1 MTERNL
7 QAEAAL
13 GVAIRQKLT
22 PLQRLVVRDCP
33 ELLRR
38 LAHTSALEPRKF
50 EVAEDVADDAVPRV
64 ARRLSQIAGVTQA
77 EAVEAF
83 FDKSKVALHPFCLAV
98 ALTMQGKPTDLGH
111 VVENVRRM
119 FSELPGDKSGGVIWR
134 FGPRTFVS
142 YPGDSADKIL
152 SMLTNS
158 RKRRRR
164 QSSSDIEPASRPEIE
179 DLAKRWE
186 EYREPPRRPSVLYF
200 DVPCSAVH
208 RHVKR

>member
-1 MTERNL
+1 MPERIL

-22 PLQRLVVRDCP
+22 PLQRLLVRDCP

-64 ARRLSQIAGVTQA
+64 ACRLEQIAEATRREGVA
-77 EAVEAF
+77 AF
-83 FDKSKVALHPFCLAV
+83 FEESKLALYPFCLEV
-98 ALTMQGKPTDLGH
+98 ALTLQGKPTDLNN
-111 VVENVRRM
+111 VVDNVRRM

-134 FGPRTFVS
+134 FGPRKFFS
-142 YPGDSADKIL
+142 YPCDSADKIL
-152 SMLTNS
+152 ALLTAPV
-158 RKRRRR
+158 KRHRPRG
-164 QSSSDIEPASRPEIE
+164 SSQHIEAASRPEME
-179 DLAKRWE
+179 ALAKRWE
-186 EYREPPRRPSVLYF
+186 EHQEPPRRPSSVQRF
-200 DVPCSAVH
+200 DISWD